1 MMSPPVID
9 AGLPVRAFFTT
20 RRGGV
25 SVAPYDSFNVAGHVG
40 DDPEAVRTNRS
51 MLDEL
56 AGAPVVHMAQRHGN
70 TVVTVSNPAG
80 LPEADAIV
88 TRSPNL
94 ALAVLVADCV
104 PILMHDS
111 GSGAVG
117 AIHAGRAGVALGIV
131 GAAVARLREAGG
143 LRSGKVSA
151 AVGPAICGVCYE
163 VPEEM
168 RAEVA
173 EVIPEA
179 WAETSWGT
187 PSLDLRA
194 AVRVQLEVVGVD
206 EIRVVGPCTFE
217 STDLFSHRRDGLTG
231 RTAGVIRCEP
241 C

>member
-25 SVAPYDSFNVAGHVG
+25 SVVPYDSLNVAGHVG
-40 DDPEAVRTNRS
+40 DDPEAVRANRL

-56 AGAPVVHMAQRHGN
+56 AGAPVVYMAQKHGN
-70 TVVTVSNPAG
+70 TVVTVSDLEG

-88 TRSPNL
+88 TRNPNI

-143 LRSGKVSA
+143 LRLGKVSV
-151 AVGPAICGVCYE
+151 AVGPAICGACYE

-173 EVIPEA
+173 GVVPEVR
-179 WAETSWGT
+179 AETSWGT

-206 EIRVVGPCTFE
+206 EIRMVGPCTLE

-231 RTAGVIRCEP
+231 RIAGVIRCEP